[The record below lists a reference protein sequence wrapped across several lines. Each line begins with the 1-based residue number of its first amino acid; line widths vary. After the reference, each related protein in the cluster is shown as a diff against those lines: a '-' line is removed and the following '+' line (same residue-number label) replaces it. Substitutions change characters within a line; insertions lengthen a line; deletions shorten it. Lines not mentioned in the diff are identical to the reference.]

1 MVCKVALTSESC
13 YGTRSNDRP
22 RAERSLQSLT
32 QQLTLFP
39 DQVRL
44 TKVVP
49 EENQHRFY
57 LMRTLPDLFGSCG
70 LLREWGRMGSPGRMR
85 LDWHVDEGAAV
96 NALTNLCR
104 QKQRRGYHVA

>member
-1 MVCKVALTSESC
+1 M
-13 YGTRSNDRP
+13 
-22 RAERSLQSLT
+22 QSLV
-32 QQLTLFP
+32 QQLSLFP

-49 EENQHRFY
+49 DENQHRFY

-85 LDWHVDEGAAV
+85 LDWHADEGTAVYSRFHGCIVPPRMTGYEAADV
-96 NALTNLCR
+96 RDQDTSAAQEDHPHEGR
-104 QKQRRGYHVA
+104 